1 MKTTKKILLICVVI
15 IIIAG
20 LFLLGKNGFNYADG
34 YTKNILLDTAKAY
47 IPYVGI
53 STLII
58 IIYFAIRYY
67 KQGVIKVLTTSILG
81 MLGAILFTI
90 SVITISKMPV
100 TKIIFSIIIGTY
112 VASIL
117 AITANFEEKA

>member
-20 LFLLGKNGFNYADG
+20 MFLLGKNGFNYADG
-34 YTKNILLDTAKAY
+34 YTKNILLDTAKTY

>member
-20 LFLLGKNGFNYADG
+20 MFLLGKNGFNYADG

>member
-1 MKTTKKILLICVVI
+1 MKTTKKILLICVII

-20 LFLLGKNGFNYADG
+20 MFLLGKNGFNYADG

>member
-20 LFLLGKNGFNYADG
+20 MFLLGKNGFNYVDG

-67 KQGVIKVLTTSILG
+67 KQGVIKVLATSILG

>member
-1 MKTTKKILLICVVI
+1 MKTTKKILLTCVVI

-20 LFLLGKNGFNYADG
+20 MFLLGKNGFNYADG

>member
-20 LFLLGKNGFNYADG
+20 MFLLGKNGFNYADG
-34 YTKNILLDTAKAY
+34 YTKNILLDTTKAY

>member
-20 LFLLGKNGFNYADG
+20 MFLLGKNGFNYADG

-67 KQGVIKVLTTSILG
+67 KQGVIKVLATSILR

>member
-1 MKTTKKILLICVVI
+1 MKTIRSILLICVVI
-15 IIIAG
+15 TIIAG
-20 LFLLGKNGFNYADG
+20 MFLLGKNGFNYADG
-34 YTKNILLDTAKAY
+34 YTQNILLDTAKTY

-58 IIYFAIRYY
+58 IIYLAIRYY
-67 KQGVIKVLTTSILG
+67 KQGIIKVLATSILG

-90 SVITISKMPV
+90 SIITISKMPV

>member
-20 LFLLGKNGFNYADG
+20 MFLLGKNGFNYADG

-81 MLGAILFTI
+81 MLGAILLTI

>member
-20 LFLLGKNGFNYADG
+20 MFLLGKNGFNYADG

-117 AITANFEEKA
+117 AITAKFEEKA

>member
-20 LFLLGKNGFNYADG
+20 MFLLGKNGFNYADG

-67 KQGVIKVLTTSILG
+67 KQGIIKVLTTSILG

>member
-20 LFLLGKNGFNYADG
+20 MFLLGKNGFNYADG

-58 IIYFAIRYY
+58 IIYLAIRYY

>member
-1 MKTTKKILLICVVI
+1 MKTTKKILLICVII

-20 LFLLGKNGFNYADG
+20 MFLLGKNGFNYADG
-34 YTKNILLDTAKAY
+34 YGKNILLDTAKTY

-67 KQGVIKVLTTSILG
+67 KQGIIKVLTTSILG

>member
-20 LFLLGKNGFNYADG
+20 MFLLGKNGFNYADG

-67 KQGVIKVLTTSILG
+67 KQGIIKVLATSILG

>member
-20 LFLLGKNGFNYADG
+20 MFLLGKNGFNYADG
-34 YTKNILLDTAKAY
+34 YTQNILLDTAKAY

-67 KQGVIKVLTTSILG
+67 KQGIIKVLTTSILG

>member
-20 LFLLGKNGFNYADG
+20 MFLLGKNGFNYADG

-67 KQGVIKVLTTSILG
+67 KQGVIKVLATSILG

-117 AITANFEEKA
+117 AITANFEERA

>member
-20 LFLLGKNGFNYADG
+20 MFLLGKNGFNYADG

-112 VASIL
+112 VESIL

>member
-20 LFLLGKNGFNYADG
+20 MFLLGKNGFNYADG
-34 YTKNILLDTAKAY
+34 YTKNILLDTAKTY

-58 IIYFAIRYY
+58 TIYFAIRYY
-67 KQGVIKVLTTSILG
+67 KQGIIKVLATSILG

>member
-20 LFLLGKNGFNYADG
+20 MFLLGKNGFNYADG
-34 YTKNILLDTAKAY
+34 YTKNILLDTAKTY

-67 KQGVIKVLTTSILG
+67 KQGIIKVLATSILG

>member
-1 MKTTKKILLICVVI
+1 MKTTKKILLICVII

-20 LFLLGKNGFNYADG
+20 MFLLGKNGFNYADG
-34 YTKNILLDTAKAY
+34 YTKNILLDTAKTY

-67 KQGVIKVLTTSILG
+67 KQGIIKVLATSILG

>member
-20 LFLLGKNGFNYADG
+20 MFLLGKNGFNYADG
-34 YTKNILLDTAKAY
+34 YTKNILLDTAKTY

-67 KQGVIKVLTTSILG
+67 KQGIIKVLTTSILG

>member
-20 LFLLGKNGFNYADG
+20 MFLIRKNGFNYADG

-67 KQGVIKVLTTSILG
+67 KQGVIKVLTILG

>member
-1 MKTTKKILLICVVI
+1 MKTTKKI

-20 LFLLGKNGFNYADG
+20 MFLLGKNGFNYADG

-67 KQGVIKVLTTSILG
+67 KQGVIKVLATSILG

>member
-1 MKTTKKILLICVVI
+1 MKTTKKILLICVII

-20 LFLLGKNGFNYADG
+20 MFLLGKNGFNYVDG
-34 YTKNILLDTAKAY
+34 YTKNILLDTAKTY

-67 KQGVIKVLTTSILG
+67 KQGIIKVLTTSILG

>member
-20 LFLLGKNGFNYADG
+20 MFLLGKNGFNYADG

-67 KQGVIKVLTTSILG
+67 KQGVIKVLATSILG

>member
-20 LFLLGKNGFNYADG
+20 MFLLGKNGFNYADG

-67 KQGVIKVLTTSILG
+67 KQGVIKVLTTPILG

>member
-1 MKTTKKILLICVVI
+1 MKTTNKILLICVVI

-20 LFLLGKNGFNYADG
+20 MFLLGKNGFNYADG

>member
-1 MKTTKKILLICVVI
+1 MKTTKKILLICVII

-20 LFLLGKNGFNYADG
+20 MFLLGKNGFNYADG
-34 YTKNILLDTAKAY
+34 YTKNILLDTAKTY

-67 KQGVIKVLTTSILG
+67 KQGIIKVLTTSILG

>member
-20 LFLLGKNGFNYADG
+20 MFLLGKNGFNYADG

-81 MLGAILFTI
+81 MLGAIFFTI

>member
-1 MKTTKKILLICVVI
+1 MKTTKKILLICVII

-20 LFLLGKNGFNYADG
+20 MFLLGKNGFNYADG

-67 KQGVIKVLTTSILG
+67 KQGIIKVLTTSILG

>member
-20 LFLLGKNGFNYADG
+20 MFLLGKNGFNYADG

-67 KQGVIKVLTTSILG
+67 KQGIIKVLTTSILG
-81 MLGAILFTI
+81 MLGAMLFTI